1 MQLIPLFPLRMIVFP
16 NEKVNL
22 HVFEPRYKQ
31 LINDCLPRNLGGNS
45 EDISFCIPFYN
56 KNRLMPTV
64 AEVRLTE
71 ITKIHDDGKMD
82 VKTQATEKIYRIKK
96 VRKDLSDKLYSV
108 AVVEP
113 LQYDYH
119 DSDSYLA
126 LQIQEKMTLLYE
138 LLSIDKE
145 IPSIKDL
152 MIFDVGHYLGLSQMQ
167 EFQLLTITSENA
179 RQEFVLNHLENFI
192 PTVQK
197 MQHLQRKAKL
207 NGHFKNLLPPD
218 FKITDL

>member
-1 MQLIPLFPLRMIVFP
+1 MQLLPIFPLRMVVFP

-31 LINDCLPRNLGGNS
+31 LIHECQNDN
-45 EDISFCIPFYN
+45 ISFCIPFYN

-71 ITKIHDDGKMD
+71 ITKIYEDGKLD
-82 VKTQATEKIYRIKK
+82 AKTQATEKIYNIKE
-96 VRKDLSDKLYSV
+96 VRQNLPDKLYSA

-113 LQYDYH
+113 LEYNYD
-119 DSDSYLA
+119 DRDAYLA
-126 LQIQEKMTLLYE
+126 LQIQEKMIVLYE
-138 LLSIDKE
+138 LLNINKE
-145 IPSIKDL
+145 IPSIDEL
-152 MIFDVGHYLGLSQMQ
+152 MMFNFGHYLGFSQVQ
-167 EFQLLTITSENA
+167 EFQLLTITSEKA
-179 RQEFVLNHLENFI
+179 RQEFVFNHLETFI

-197 MQHLQRKAKL
+197 MQELQRKAKL